1 VRRRN
6 IGQTRLRP
14 AWAPSIPGSALPPLR
29 PRHHICVPAILLSVA
44 LAAAGCGG
52 SEGGKTPTTRG
63 PGAGKPPITLG
74 TKNFPEQFLLGEL
87 YAQALRAKGFRVNL
101 KSDVGAT
108 EIIYRA
114 LTLGTLDA
122 YPEYTGILRTVI
134 GGKSARASSAADA
147 YRQARQVAA
156 REGIAMLD
164 RTPFVDRDVLAVKP
178 AFASR
183 YHVRSIP
190 DLAKV
195 PRKVRISGAPEFR
208 TRVEGFLGLRDIYRL
223 HNLVFRPHRIGTQ
236 YAALNAGTVD
246 AADVFTTDGQLTS
259 TSAYVVLRDPK
270 NLFGFQNEAP
280 LVRQKVV
287 DMEGPAFSDT
297 LNAVSATLTTQVMRQ
312 MNASVALQGQSP
324 AVVADQFLRA
334 HHLK

>member
-1 VRRRN
+1 
-6 IGQTRLRP
+6 
-14 AWAPSIPGSALPPLR
+14 LR
-29 PRHHICVPAILLSVA
+29 PRHHISVSAILLLLA
-44 LAAAGCGG
+44 LGAAGCGG
-52 SEGGKTPTTRG
+52 SSGGAGTTIAKG
-63 PGAGKPPITLG
+63 PGAGKPPITFG

-87 YAQALRAKGFRVNL
+87 YTQALRAKGFRVNL

-134 GGKSARASSAADA
+134 GGKTARAASEADA

-183 YHVRSIP
+183 YHLRSIP
-190 DLAKV
+190 DLARV
-195 PRKVRISGAPEFR
+195 PRKVSISGAPEFR
-208 TRVEGFLGLRDIYRL
+208 TRLEGFVGLRDIYGL
-223 HNLVFRPHRIGTQ
+223 HNIVFRPHRIGTQ
-236 YAALNAGTVD
+236 YAALDAGTVD

-280 LVRQKVV
+280 LVRQKVL
-287 DMEGPAFSDT
+287 DMEGPAFADT
-297 LNAVSATLTTQVMRQ
+297 LNAVSATLTTQIMRQ
-312 MNASVALQGQSP
+312 MNASVALRGQSP
-324 AVVADQFLRA
+324 EGVADEFLRE
-334 HHLK
+334 HRLK

>member
-1 VRRRN
+1 
-6 IGQTRLRP
+6 LR
-14 AWAPSIPGSALPPLR
+14 S
-29 PRHHICVPAILLSVA
+29 RHHLRLPAILLLIS
-44 LAAAGCGG
+44 LTAAGCGSSGG
-52 SEGGKTPTTRG
+52 SKTPTATG
-63 PGAGKPPITLG
+63 PGAGKPPISFG
-74 TKNFPEQFLLGEL
+74 TKNFPESFLLGEL
-87 YAQALRAKGFRVNL
+87 YAQALRGKGFHVNL

-134 GGKSARASSAADA
+134 GGKSAHASSAADA

-156 REGIAMLD
+156 RDGIAMLD
-164 RTPFVDRDVLAVKP
+164 PTPFVDRDVLAVKP

-195 PRKVRISGAPEFR
+195 PRAVRISGAPEFR
-208 TRVEGFLGLRDIYRL
+208 TRVEGYVGLRDVYGLRNI
-223 HNLVFRPHRIGTQ
+223 VFRPHRIGTQ
-236 YAALNAGTVD
+236 YAALDAGDVD

-280 LVRQKVV
+280 LVRQKVL
-287 DMEGPAFSDT
+287 DMEGPAFADT
-297 LNAVSATLTTQVMRQ
+297 LNAVSRVLTTQLMRQ
-312 MNASVALQGQSP
+312 MNASVALRGESP
-324 AVVADQFLRA
+324 TTVADEFLRA

>member
-1 VRRRN
+1 MRN
-6 IGQTRLRP
+6 TLRP
-14 AWAPSIPGSALPPLR
+14 ATPPLPR
-29 PRHHICVPAILLSVA
+29 RHHISVPAILLVVA
-44 LAAAGCGG
+44 LGAAGCGSSDG
-52 SEGGKTPTTRG
+52 AKTKTARG
-63 PGAGKPPITLG
+63 PGAGKPPITFG

-134 GGKSARASSAADA
+134 GGKTARAASAADA

-156 REGIAMLD
+156 REGIVMLD
-164 RTPFVDRDVLAVKP
+164 RTPFVDRDELAVKP

-183 YHVRSIP
+183 YHLRSIP

-195 PRKVRISGAPEFR
+195 PRRVRISGAPEFR
-208 TRVEGFLGLRDIYRL
+208 TRLEGYLGLRHIYGLR
-223 HNLVFRPHRIGTQ
+223 NIVFRPHRIGTQ
-236 YAALNAGTVD
+236 YAALDAGTVD

-280 LVRQKVV
+280 LIRQKVL
-287 DMEGPAFSDT
+287 DMEGMAFADT

-312 MNASVALQGQSP
+312 MNASVALQGESP
-324 AVVADQFLRA
+324 TVVANQFLRA
-334 HHLK
+334 HRLK

>member
-1 VRRRN
+1 M
-6 IGQTRLRP
+6 
-14 AWAPSIPGSALPPLR
+14 LR
-29 PRHHICVPAILLSVA
+29 PRFHIRVPAILALLA
-44 LAAAGCGG
+44 LAFATAGCGSSG
-52 SEGGKTPTTRG
+52 SSKTTTTNG
-63 PGAGKPPITLG
+63 PGAGKPPVTFG

-134 GGKSARASSAADA
+134 GGKSARASSALEA

-156 REGIAMLD
+156 SEGIVMLEP
-164 RTPFVDRDVLAVKP
+164 TPFVDRDVLAVKP
-178 AFASR
+178 AFANR

-190 DLAKV
+190 DLANV
-195 PRKVRISGAPEFR
+195 PRPVRISGAPEFR
-208 TRVEGFLGLRDIYRL
+208 TRLEGFVGLREIYGLR
-223 HNLVFRPHRIGTQ
+223 NIVFRPHRIGTQ
-236 YAALNAGTVD
+236 YAALDSGSVD

-259 TSAYVVLRDPK
+259 SSAYVVLKDPK
-270 NLFGFQNEAP
+270 NMFGFQNEAP
-280 LVRQKVV
+280 LVRQKVLDV
-287 DMEGPAFSDT
+287 QGPPFAET
-297 LNAVSATLTTQVMRQ
+297 LNAVSRLLTTKVMRQ
-312 MNASVALQGQSP
+312 MNASVMLQGESP
-324 AVVADQFLRA
+324 ATVADQFLRA

>member
-1 VRRRN
+1 
-6 IGQTRLRP
+6 
-14 AWAPSIPGSALPPLR
+14 LR
-29 PRHHICVPAILLSVA
+29 PRPHIRVSAILLTLVLAVA
-44 LAAAGCGG
+44 ACGSSG
-52 SEGGKTPTTRG
+52 TSKTTTAKG
-63 PGAGKPPITLG
+63 PGAGKPAVTFG

-87 YAQALRAKGFRVNL
+87 YAQALRAKGFHVNL

-134 GGKSARASSAADA
+134 GGKNVRAANAADA

-156 REGIAMLD
+156 SEGIVMLNP
-164 RTPFVDRDVLAVKP
+164 TPFVDRDALAVKP

-183 YHVRSIP
+183 YHLRSIP

-195 PRKVRISGAPEFR
+195 PRPVRISGAPEFR
-208 TRVEGFLGLRDIYRL
+208 TRLEGFIGLREVYGL
-223 HNLVFRPHRIGTQ
+223 HNIVFRSQRIGTQ
-236 YAALNAGTVD
+236 YAALDARTVD

-259 TSAYVVLRDPK
+259 SSSYVVLKDPQ
-270 NLFGFQNEAP
+270 NMFGFQNVAP
-280 LVRQKVV
+280 LVRQKVLDV
-287 DMEGPAFSDT
+287 QGPAFAKILD
-297 LNAVSATLTTQVMRQ
+297 AVSATLTTRVMRQ
-312 MNASVALQGQSP
+312 MNASVMLQGQSP
-324 AVVADQFLRA
+324 ATVADEFLRA

>member
-1 VRRRN
+1 MR
-6 IGQTRLRP
+6 
-14 AWAPSIPGSALPPLR
+14 S
-29 PRHHICVPAILLSVA
+29 RHHLRLPAILLLIS
-44 LAAAGCGG
+44 LTAAGCGSSGG
-52 SEGGKTPTTRG
+52 SKTTTAKG
-63 PGAGKPPITLG
+63 PGAGKPPISFG
-74 TKNFPEQFLLGEL
+74 TKNFPESFLLGEL

-134 GGKSARASSAADA
+134 GGKSAHASSAADA

-164 RTPFVDRDVLAVKP
+164 PTPFVDRDVLAVKP

-195 PRKVRISGAPEFR
+195 PRAVRISGAPEFR
-208 TRVEGFLGLRDIYRL
+208 TRVEGYVGLRDVYGLRNIA
-223 HNLVFRPHRIGTQ
+223 FRPHRIGTQ
-236 YAALNAGTVD
+236 YAALDAGDVD

-280 LVRQKVV
+280 LVRQKVL
-287 DMEGPAFSDT
+287 DMEGPAFADT
-297 LNAVSATLTTQVMRQ
+297 LNAVSKVLTTQVMRQ
-312 MNASVALQGQSP
+312 MNASVALRGESP
-324 AVVADQFLRA
+324 TTVADGFLRA

>member
-1 VRRRN
+1 
-6 IGQTRLRP
+6 L
-14 AWAPSIPGSALPPLR
+14 LR
-29 PRHHICVPAILLSVA
+29 PRFHNRVPAILALLA
-44 LAAAGCGG
+44 LAFATAGCGSSG
-52 SEGGKTPTTRG
+52 SSKTTTTNG
-63 PGAGKPPITLG
+63 PGAGKPPVTFG

-134 GGKSARASSAADA
+134 GGKSARASSALEA

-156 REGIAMLD
+156 SEGIVMLEP
-164 RTPFVDRDVLAVKP
+164 TPFVDRDVLAVKP
-178 AFASR
+178 AFANR

-190 DLAKV
+190 DLANV
-195 PRKVRISGAPEFR
+195 PRPVRISGAPEFR
-208 TRVEGFLGLRDIYRL
+208 TRLEGFVGLREIYGLR
-223 HNLVFRPHRIGTQ
+223 NIVFRPHRIGTQ
-236 YAALNAGTVD
+236 YAALDSGSVD

-259 TSAYVVLRDPK
+259 SSAYVVLKDPK
-270 NLFGFQNEAP
+270 NMFGFQNEAP
-280 LVRQKVV
+280 LVRQKVLDV
-287 DMEGPAFSDT
+287 QGPPFAET
-297 LNAVSATLTTQVMRQ
+297 LNAVSRLLTTKVMRQ
-312 MNASVALQGQSP
+312 MNASVMLQGESP
-324 AVVADQFLRA
+324 ATVADQFLRA

>member
-1 VRRRN
+1 
-6 IGQTRLRP
+6 LR
-14 AWAPSIPGSALPPLR
+14 S
-29 PRHHICVPAILLSVA
+29 RHHLRLPAILLLIS
-44 LAAAGCGG
+44 LTAAGCGSSGG
-52 SEGGKTPTTRG
+52 SKTTPAKG
-63 PGAGKPPITLG
+63 PGVGKPPISFG
-74 TKNFPEQFLLGEL
+74 TKNFPESFLLGEL

-122 YPEYTGILRTVI
+122 YPEYTGILRTVV
-134 GGKSARASSAADA
+134 GGKSAHASSAADA

-164 RTPFVDRDVLAVKP
+164 PTPFVDRDVLAVKP

-195 PRKVRISGAPEFR
+195 PRAVRISGAPEFR
-208 TRVEGFLGLRDIYRL
+208 TRVEGYVGLRDVYGLRNIA
-223 HNLVFRPHRIGTQ
+223 FRPHRIGTQ
-236 YAALNAGTVD
+236 YAALDAGDVD

-280 LVRQKVV
+280 LVRQKVL
-287 DMEGPAFSDT
+287 DMEGPAFADT
-297 LNAVSATLTTQVMRQ
+297 LNAVSKVLTTQVMRQ
-312 MNASVALQGQSP
+312 MNASVALRGESP
-324 AVVADQFLRA
+324 TKVADEFLRT

>member
-1 VRRRN
+1 M
-6 IGQTRLRP
+6 P
-14 AWAPSIPGSALPPLR
+14 
-29 PRHHICVPAILLSVA
+29 
-44 LAAAGCGG
+44 AAAGCG
-52 SEGGKTPTTRG
+52 SSSASKTTTTSG
-63 PGAGKPPITLG
+63 PGAGKPALTFG

-134 GGKSARASSAADA
+134 GNRSDRAISAAQA
-147 YRQARQVAA
+147 YRDARGVAA
-156 REGIAMLD
+156 HDGIVMLD
-164 RTPFVDRDVLAVKP
+164 PTAFADRDALAVKP
-178 AFASR
+178 AFARR

-195 PRKVRISGAPEFR
+195 PRAVRVSGAPEFR
-208 TRVEGFLGLRDIYRL
+208 TRVEGFIGLHDIYGL
-223 HNLVFRPHRIGTQ
+223 HNIVFRPRRIGTQ
-236 YAALNAGTVD
+236 YAALDDGSVD

-259 TSAYVVLRDPK
+259 SSKYVVLKDPK
-270 NLFGFQNEAP
+270 NMFGFQNEAP
-280 LVRQKVV
+280 LVRQKVLDV
-287 DMEGPAFSDT
+287 EGPAFGAT
-297 LNAVSATLTTQVMRQ
+297 LNAVSRLLTTSVMRQ
-312 MNASVALQGQSP
+312 MNASVMLQGQSP
-324 AVVADQFLRA
+324 ATVADEFLRA

>member
-1 VRRRN
+1 
-6 IGQTRLRP
+6 
-14 AWAPSIPGSALPPLR
+14 LR
-29 PRHHICVPAILLSVA
+29 PRHYICVPAILLCVA
-44 LAAAGCGG
+44 LVAAGCGG
-52 SEGGKTPTTRG
+52 SKGGKTPTTRG
-63 PGAGKPPITLG
+63 PGAGKPPITFG

-134 GGKSARASSAADA
+134 GGKSARASSATDA

-156 REGIAMLD
+156 REGIVMLEP
-164 RTPFVDRDVLAVKP
+164 TPFVDRDVLAVKP

-183 YHVRSIP
+183 YHLRSIP

-195 PRKVRISGAPEFR
+195 PRKVRVSGAPEFR

-280 LVRQKVV
+280 LVRQKVL

-297 LNAVSATLTTQVMRQ
+297 LNAVSATLTTRVMRQ